1 MNYYIDV
8 IVPLPLDNIF
18 TYKVNL
24 KEFEFIKIGFRVIV
38 PFGKSKFITAL
49 VANKHNKNPE
59 FYIPKEIE
67 FIIDEEPSMNKNQ
80 LFFFKWISKYYMCPL
95 GQVLKVGL
103 PKLLLLKS
111 ESEIVLI
118 DENIENLKL
127 TKSADFVFKNLLLN
141 KRITYREIISI
152 LNKKNISKTINE
164 LSDYGLIK
172 LKEEIYDYFK
182 PKSIVRILFNEFPN
196 DSLKKLK
203 LLKSLEG
210 KKSQQK
216 VVKSLFSFSKTNYP
230 SIKELIKKTGV
241 SRGTINSLIESNIL
255 AKKVELVSRVQ
266 FDFSEKDKIK
276 ELSEDQNRAFKEI
289 VSSFNIKNVTLLHG
303 VTSSGKTEIYVKLI
317 YDFLKQNKQILYL
330 VPEIALTTQLI
341 SRLKKYFGD
350 SLAVYHSKYSQ
361 EQRTEVWKKV
371 IKNNKKARVV
381 IGARSSIF
389 LPFNNLGLI
398 IVDEEH
404 ENAYKQFNPS
414 PRYHARDSAI
424 YLASVHNAKILL
436 GSATPSLESYF
447 NAITKKYSLVKLEKR
462 YGNVSLPKIIIND
475 LKESIVK
482 KSINGNF
489 SFELLNNIKNSF
501 ENNEQ
506 VILFQNRRGHSPYL
520 ECNSCGFVYQCINCD
535 VSLTYHQTT
544 NKLKCHHCG
553 FSEENDTKCKKCFKS
568 TILKRGLGTQQVE
581 EEVKNIFP
589 EITVKRMDHDS
600 TRKKNS
606 FQEIIS
612 GFENNDF
619 ELLVGTQMLTKG
631 LDFKNVALVGVLNAD
646 SLIYFPDFRSQEK
659 CFQLL
664 QQVAGRAGRVKK
676 QGKVVIQTYNPKHD
690 LMNKIVKNDYVGM
703 FNEQLNQRFTFEYPP
718 YSRLIK
724 IILKNK
730 DLNKLIKASDWL
742 SQALR
747 NEFKKELLGPESPLI
762 ARINN
767 KHIKNI
773 LIKIPVNKSL
783 IKSKD
788 FINKIINSFR
798 SISFFKSVDIIIDVD
813 PYN

>member
-80 LFFFKWISKYYMCPL
+80 LIFFKWISKYYMCPL

-127 TKSADFVFKNLLLN
+127 TQSADFVFKNLLLN
-141 KRITYREIISI
+141 KKITYREIISI

-182 PKSIVRILFNEFPN
+182 PKSIVRILFNEYPN

-241 SRGTINSLIESNIL
+241 SRGTINSLIESNVL

>member
-80 LFFFKWISKYYMCPL
+80 LIFFKWISKYYMCPL

-127 TKSADFVFKNLLLN
+127 TQSADFVFKNLLLN
-141 KRITYREIISI
+141 KKITYREIISI

-182 PKSIVRILFNEFPN
+182 PKSIVRILFNEYPN

-216 VVKSLFSFSKTNYP
+216 VVKSLFFFSKTNYP

-703 FNEQLNQRFTFEYPP
+703 FNEQLNQRFTFKYPP

>member
-80 LFFFKWISKYYMCPL
+80 LIFFKWISKYYMCPL

-141 KRITYREIISI
+141 KKITYREIISI

>member
-24 KEFEFIKIGFRVIV
+24 KEFEFIKVGFRVIV

-49 VANKHNKNPE
+49 VYNKHNNNPE

-67 FIIDEEPSMNKNQ
+67 FIIDEESSMNKNQ
-80 LFFFKWISKYYMCPL
+80 LNFFKWISGYYMCPL

-118 DENIENLKL
+118 NENIDNLGL
-127 TKSADFVFKNLLLN
+127 TQSADLVFKNLLLN
-141 KRITYREIISI
+141 KKITYSEIISI
-152 LNKKNISKTINE
+152 LKKKNISKTINE
-164 LSDYGLIK
+164 LLDYGLIK

-182 PKSIVRILFNEFPN
+182 PKSIVRILFNEYPN

-241 SRGTINSLIESNIL
+241 SRGTINSLIESNVL

-350 SLAVYHSKYSQ
+350 SLVVYHSKYSQ

>member
-80 LFFFKWISKYYMCPL
+80 LIFFKWISKYYMCPL

-127 TKSADFVFKNLLLN
+127 TQSADFVFKNLLLN
-141 KRITYREIISI
+141 KKITYREIISI

-182 PKSIVRILFNEFPN
+182 PKSIVRILFNEYPN

-350 SLAVYHSKYSQ
+350 SLVVYHSKYSQ

>member
-24 KEFEFIKIGFRVIV
+24 KEFEFLKIGFRVIV

-49 VANKHNKNPE
+49 VNNKHNNNPE

-67 FIIDEEPSMNKNQ
+67 FIIDEESSMNKNQ
-80 LFFFKWISKYYMCPL
+80 LIFFKWISEYYMCPL

-118 DENIENLKL
+118 NENIENLKL
-127 TKSADFVFKNLLLN
+127 TQSADLVFKNLLLN
-141 KRITYREIISI
+141 KKITYREIISI
-152 LNKKNISKTINE
+152 LKKKNISKTINE

-182 PKSIVRILFNEFPN
+182 PKSIVRILFNDYPN
-196 DSLKKLK
+196 NSLKKLK
-203 LLKSLEG
+203 LLKSLKG

-216 VVKSLFSFSKTNYP
+216 VVKSLFSFSDNNY
-230 SIKELIKKTGV
+230 SSVNDLIKKTGV

-255 AKKVELVSRVQ
+255 VKKVELVSRVQ

-276 ELSEDQNRAFKEI
+276 ELSDDQNRAYKEI
-289 VSSFNIKNVTLLHG
+289 VSSFNNKNVSLLHG

-317 YDFLKQNKQILYL
+317 NEFLKQNKQILYL

-341 SRLKKYFGD
+341 SRLKKYFGN

-371 IKNNKKARVV
+371 IKNNIKARVI

-447 NAITKKYSLVKLEKR
+447 NAITKKYSLIKLEKR

-482 KSINGNF
+482 KSINGSF

-506 VILFQNRRGHSPYL
+506 VILFQNRRGHSPYI

-581 EEVKNIFP
+581 EEVKTIFP
-589 EITVKRMDHDS
+589 KITVKRMDHDS

-606 FQEIIS
+606 FQEIIT

-747 NEFKKELLGPESPLI
+747 NEFQKELLGPESPLI

-783 IKSKD
+783 KKSKY
-788 FINKIINSFR
+788 FINKTINSFK
-798 SISFFKSVDIIIDVD
+798 SISFFRSVDVIIDVD

>member
-80 LFFFKWISKYYMCPL
+80 LIFFKWISKYYMCPL

-127 TKSADFVFKNLLLN
+127 TQSADFVFKNLLLN
-141 KRITYREIISI
+141 KKITYREIISI

-182 PKSIVRILFNEFPN
+182 PKSIVRILFNEYPN

-241 SRGTINSLIESNIL
+241 SRGTINSLIESNVL

-350 SLAVYHSKYSQ
+350 SLVVYHSKYSQ

-589 EITVKRMDHDS
+589 EIIVKRMDHDS

-747 NEFKKELLGPESPLI
+747 NEFKKKLLGPESPLI

>member
-80 LFFFKWISKYYMCPL
+80 LIFFKWISKYYMCPL

-127 TKSADFVFKNLLLN
+127 TQSADFVFKNLLLN
-141 KRITYREIISI
+141 KKITYREIISI

-182 PKSIVRILFNEFPN
+182 PKSIVRILFNEYPN

-216 VVKSLFSFSKTNYP
+216 VVKSLFFFSKTNYP

-241 SRGTINSLIESNIL
+241 SRGTINSLIESNVL

-350 SLAVYHSKYSQ
+350 SLVVYHSKYSQ

-589 EITVKRMDHDS
+589 EIIVKRMDHDS

>member
-80 LFFFKWISKYYMCPL
+80 LIFFKWISKYYMCPL

-127 TKSADFVFKNLLLN
+127 TQSADFVFKNLLLN
-141 KRITYREIISI
+141 KKITYREIISI

-182 PKSIVRILFNEFPN
+182 PKSIVRILFNEYPN

>member
-1 MNYYIDV
+1 M
-8 IVPLPLDNIF
+8 L
-18 TYKVNL
+18 
-24 KEFEFIKIGFRVIV
+24 
-38 PFGKSKFITAL
+38 
-49 VANKHNKNPE
+49 
-59 FYIPKEIE
+59 
-67 FIIDEEPSMNKNQ
+67 
-80 LFFFKWISKYYMCPL
+80 
-95 GQVLKVGL
+95 
-103 PKLLLLKS
+103 
-111 ESEIVLI
+111 
-118 DENIENLKL
+118 
-127 TKSADFVFKNLLLN
+127 
-141 KRITYREIISI
+141 
-152 LNKKNISKTINE
+152 
-164 LSDYGLIK
+164 
-172 LKEEIYDYFK
+172 
-182 PKSIVRILFNEFPN
+182 
-196 DSLKKLK
+196 
-203 LLKSLEG
+203 
-210 KKSQQK
+210 
-216 VVKSLFSFSKTNYP
+216 
-230 SIKELIKKTGV
+230 
-241 SRGTINSLIESNIL
+241 
-255 AKKVELVSRVQ
+255 
-266 FDFSEKDKIK
+266 
-276 ELSEDQNRAFKEI
+276 
-289 VSSFNIKNVTLLHG
+289 
-303 VTSSGKTEIYVKLI
+303 
-317 YDFLKQNKQILYL
+317 
-330 VPEIALTTQLI
+330 
-341 SRLKKYFGD
+341 
-350 SLAVYHSKYSQ
+350 
-361 EQRTEVWKKV
+361 
-371 IKNNKKARVV
+371 
-381 IGARSSIF
+381 GARSALF

-404 ENAYKQFNPS
+404 DPSFKQHQPA

-424 YLASVHNAKILL
+424 YLANLHNAKVLL
-436 GSATPSLESYF
+436 GSATPCVESYF
-447 NAITKKYSLVKLEKR
+447 NAKTGKYALVEMFTR
-462 YGNVSLPKIIIND
+462 FSGIALPKIQTIDIRKAH
-475 LKESIVK
+475 LKKQMTKQFAPKMLSSIVETLESGK
-482 KSINGNF
+482 
-489 SFELLNNIKNSF
+489 
-501 ENNEQ
+501 Q
-506 VILFQNRRGHSPYL
+506 VILFQNRRGYSPVL
-520 ECNSCGFVYQCINCD
+520 SCGTCAHTPNCNSCD

-544 NKLKCHHCG
+544 NILKCHHCG

-730 DLNKLIKASDWL
+730 DLNKLVKASDWL

>member
-80 LFFFKWISKYYMCPL
+80 LIFFKWISKYYMCPL

-127 TKSADFVFKNLLLN
+127 TQSADFVFKNLLLN
-141 KRITYREIISI
+141 KKITYREIISI

-182 PKSIVRILFNEFPN
+182 PKSIVRILFNEYPN

-216 VVKSLFSFSKTNYP
+216 VVKSLFFFSKTNYP

-350 SLAVYHSKYSQ
+350 SLVVYHSKYSQ

>member
-24 KEFEFIKIGFRVIV
+24 KEFEFLKIGFRVIV

-49 VANKHNKNPE
+49 VNNKHNNNPE

-67 FIIDEEPSMNKNQ
+67 FIIDEESSMNKNQ
-80 LFFFKWISKYYMCPL
+80 LIFFKWISEYYMCPL

-118 DENIENLKL
+118 NENIENLKL
-127 TKSADFVFKNLLLN
+127 TQSADLVFKNLLLN
-141 KRITYREIISI
+141 KKITYREIISI
-152 LNKKNISKTINE
+152 LKKKNISKTINE

-182 PKSIVRILFNEFPN
+182 PKSIVRILFNDYPN
-196 DSLKKLK
+196 NSLKKLK
-203 LLKSLEG
+203 LLKSLKG

-216 VVKSLFSFSKTNYP
+216 VVKSLFSFSDNNY
-230 SIKELIKKTGV
+230 SSVNDLIKKTGV

-255 AKKVELVSRVQ
+255 VKKVELVSRVQ

-276 ELSEDQNRAFKEI
+276 ELSDDQNRAFKEI
-289 VSSFNIKNVTLLHG
+289 VSSFNNKNVSLLHG

-317 YDFLKQNKQILYL
+317 NEFLKQNKQILYL

-341 SRLKKYFGD
+341 SRLKKYFGN

-371 IKNNKKARVV
+371 IKNNIKARVI

-447 NAITKKYSLVKLEKR
+447 NAITKKYSLIKLEKR

-482 KSINGNF
+482 KSINGSF

-506 VILFQNRRGHSPYL
+506 VILFQNRRGHSPYI

-581 EEVKNIFP
+581 EEVKTIFP
-589 EITVKRMDHDS
+589 KITVKRMDHDS

-606 FQEIIS
+606 FQEIIT

-747 NEFKKELLGPESPLI
+747 NEFQKELLGPESPLI

-783 IKSKD
+783 KKSKY
-788 FINKIINSFR
+788 FINKTINSFK
-798 SISFFKSVDIIIDVD
+798 SISFFRSVDVIIDVD

>member
-80 LFFFKWISKYYMCPL
+80 LIFFKWISKYYMCPL

-127 TKSADFVFKNLLLN
+127 TQSADFVFKNLLLN
-141 KRITYREIISI
+141 KKITYREIISI

-182 PKSIVRILFNEFPN
+182 PKSIVRILFNEYPN

-241 SRGTINSLIESNIL
+241 SRGTINSLIESNVL

-350 SLAVYHSKYSQ
+350 SLVVYHSKYSQ

-424 YLASVHNAKILL
+424 YLACVHNAKILL

>member
-80 LFFFKWISKYYMCPL
+80 LIFFKWISKYYMCPL

-141 KRITYREIISI
+141 KKITYREIISI

-182 PKSIVRILFNEFPN
+182 PKSIVRILFNEYPN

-216 VVKSLFSFSKTNYP
+216 VVKSLFFFSKTNYP

-589 EITVKRMDHDS
+589 EIIVKRMDHDS

>member
-80 LFFFKWISKYYMCPL
+80 LIFFKWISKYYMCPL

-127 TKSADFVFKNLLLN
+127 TQSADFVFKNLLLN
-141 KRITYREIISI
+141 KKITYREIISI

-182 PKSIVRILFNEFPN
+182 PKSIVRILFNEYPN

-317 YDFLKQNKQILYL
+317 HDFLKQNKQILYL

-350 SLAVYHSKYSQ
+350 SLVVYHSKYSQ

>member
-80 LFFFKWISKYYMCPL
+80 LIFFKWISKYYMCPL

-127 TKSADFVFKNLLLN
+127 TQSADFVFKNLLLN
-141 KRITYREIISI
+141 KKITYREIISI

-182 PKSIVRILFNEFPN
+182 PKSIVRILFNEYPN

-216 VVKSLFSFSKTNYP
+216 VVKSLFFFSKTNYP

-589 EITVKRMDHDS
+589 EIIVKRMDHDS

>member
-1 MNYYIDV
+1 MNYYVDV

-24 KEFEFIKIGFRVIV
+24 KEFEFLKIGFRVIV

-49 VANKHNKNPE
+49 VNNKHNNNPE

-67 FIIDEEPSMNKNQ
+67 FIIDEESSMNKNQ
-80 LFFFKWISKYYMCPL
+80 LIFFKWISEYYMCPL

-118 DENIENLKL
+118 NENIENLKL
-127 TKSADFVFKNLLLN
+127 TQSADLVFKNLLLN
-141 KRITYREIISI
+141 KKITYREIISI
-152 LNKKNISKTINE
+152 LKKKNISKTINE

-182 PKSIVRILFNEFPN
+182 PKSIVRILFNDYPN
-196 DSLKKLK
+196 NSLKKLK
-203 LLKSLEG
+203 LLKSLKG

-216 VVKSLFSFSKTNYP
+216 VVKSLFSFSDNNY
-230 SIKELIKKTGV
+230 SSVNDLIKKTGV

-255 AKKVELVSRVQ
+255 VKKVELVSRVQ

-276 ELSEDQNRAFKEI
+276 ELSDDQNRAYKEI
-289 VSSFNIKNVTLLHG
+289 VSSFNNKNVSLLHG

-317 YDFLKQNKQILYL
+317 NEFLKQNKQILYL

-341 SRLKKYFGD
+341 SRLKKYFGN

-371 IKNNKKARVV
+371 IKNNIKARVI

-447 NAITKKYSLVKLEKR
+447 NAITKKYSLIKLEKR

-482 KSINGNF
+482 KSINGSF

-506 VILFQNRRGHSPYL
+506 VILFQNRRGHSPYI

-581 EEVKNIFP
+581 EEVKTIFP
-589 EITVKRMDHDS
+589 KITVKRMDHDS

-606 FQEIIS
+606 FQEIIT

-747 NEFKKELLGPESPLI
+747 NEFQKELLGPESPLI

-783 IKSKD
+783 KKSKY
-788 FINKIINSFR
+788 FINKTINSFK
-798 SISFFKSVDIIIDVD
+798 SISFFRSVDVIIDVD

>member
-80 LFFFKWISKYYMCPL
+80 LIFFKWISKYYMCPL

-127 TKSADFVFKNLLLN
+127 TQSADFVFKNLLLN
-141 KRITYREIISI
+141 KKITYREIISI

-182 PKSIVRILFNEFPN
+182 PKSIVRILFNEYPN

-350 SLAVYHSKYSQ
+350 SLVVYHSKYSQ

-589 EITVKRMDHDS
+589 EIIVKRMDHDS

>member
-8 IVPLPLDNIF
+8 IVPLPLDDIF

-80 LFFFKWISKYYMCPL
+80 LIFFKWISKYYMCPL

-127 TKSADFVFKNLLLN
+127 TQSADFVFKNLLLN
-141 KRITYREIISI
+141 KKITYREIISI

-182 PKSIVRILFNEFPN
+182 PKSIVRILFNEYPN

-216 VVKSLFSFSKTNYP
+216 VVKSLFFFSKTNYP

-589 EITVKRMDHDS
+589 EIIVKRMDHDS

>member
-80 LFFFKWISKYYMCPL
+80 LIFFKWISKYYMCPL

-127 TKSADFVFKNLLLN
+127 TQSADFVFKNLLLN
-141 KRITYREIISI
+141 KKITYREIISI

-182 PKSIVRILFNEFPN
+182 PKSIVRILFNEYPN

-241 SRGTINSLIESNIL
+241 SRGTINSLIESNVL

-350 SLAVYHSKYSQ
+350 SLVVYHSKYSQ

>member
-1 MNYYIDV
+1 MR
-8 IVPLPLDNIF
+8 
-18 TYKVNL
+18 
-24 KEFEFIKIGFRVIV
+24 IK
-38 PFGKSKFITAL
+38 
-49 VANKHNKNPE
+49 N
-59 FYIPKEIE
+59 
-67 FIIDEEPSMNKNQ
+67 
-80 LFFFKWISKYYMCPL
+80 
-95 GQVLKVGL
+95 
-103 PKLLLLKS
+103 
-111 ESEIVLI
+111 
-118 DENIENLKL
+118 
-127 TKSADFVFKNLLLN
+127 
-141 KRITYREIISI
+141 
-152 LNKKNISKTINE
+152 
-164 LSDYGLIK
+164 
-172 LKEEIYDYFK
+172 
-182 PKSIVRILFNEFPN
+182 
-196 DSLKKLK
+196 
-203 LLKSLEG
+203 KSL
-210 KKSQQK
+210 
-216 VVKSLFSFSKTNYP
+216 
-230 SIKELIKKTGV
+230 
-241 SRGTINSLIESNIL
+241 
-255 AKKVELVSRVQ
+255 
-266 FDFSEKDKIK
+266 
-276 ELSEDQNRAFKEI
+276 
-289 VSSFNIKNVTLLHG
+289 
-303 VTSSGKTEIYVKLI
+303 
-317 YDFLKQNKQILYL
+317 
-330 VPEIALTTQLI
+330 
-341 SRLKKYFGD
+341 
-350 SLAVYHSKYSQ
+350 
-361 EQRTEVWKKV
+361 
-371 IKNNKKARVV
+371 
-381 IGARSSIF
+381 
-389 LPFNNLGLI
+389 
-398 IVDEEH
+398 
-404 ENAYKQFNPS
+404 
-414 PRYHARDSAI
+414 
-424 YLASVHNAKILL
+424 
-436 GSATPSLESYF
+436 
-447 NAITKKYSLVKLEKR
+447 
-462 YGNVSLPKIIIND
+462 
-475 LKESIVK
+475 
-482 KSINGNF
+482 
-489 SFELLNNIKNSF
+489 
-501 ENNEQ
+501 
-506 VILFQNRRGHSPYL
+506 LFQNRRGHSPYL

-553 FSEENDTKCKKCFKS
+553 FSEENDTKCKKCIKS

-589 EITVKRMDHDS
+589 EIIVKRMDHDS

-703 FNEQLNQRFTFEYPP
+703 FNEQLNQRFAFEYPP

-788 FINKIINSFR
+788 FIQ
-798 SISFFKSVDIIIDVD
+798 
-813 PYN
+813 

>member
-80 LFFFKWISKYYMCPL
+80 LIFFKWISKYYMCPL

-127 TKSADFVFKNLLLN
+127 TQSADFVFKNLLLN
-141 KRITYREIISI
+141 KKITYREIISI

-216 VVKSLFSFSKTNYP
+216 VVKSLFFFSKTNYP

-350 SLAVYHSKYSQ
+350 SLVVYHSKYSQ

-747 NEFKKELLGPESPLI
+747 NEFKKKLLGPESPLI

>member
-80 LFFFKWISKYYMCPL
+80 LIFFKWISKYYMCPL

-141 KRITYREIISI
+141 KKITYREIISI

-182 PKSIVRILFNEFPN
+182 PKSIVRILFNEYPN

>member
-24 KEFEFIKIGFRVIV
+24 KEFEFIKVGFRVIV

-49 VANKHNKNPE
+49 VNNKHNNNPE

-67 FIIDEEPSMNKNQ
+67 FIIDEESSMNKNQ
-80 LFFFKWISKYYMCPL
+80 LIFFKWISEYYMCPL

-118 DENIENLKL
+118 NENIENLKL
-127 TKSADFVFKNLLLN
+127 TQSADLVFKNLLLN
-141 KRITYREIISI
+141 KKITYREIISI
-152 LNKKNISKTINE
+152 LKKKNISKTINE

-182 PKSIVRILFNEFPN
+182 PKSIVRILFNDYPN
-196 DSLKKLK
+196 NSLKKLK
-203 LLKSLEG
+203 LLKSLKG

-216 VVKSLFSFSKTNYP
+216 VVKSLFSFSENNY
-230 SIKELIKKTGV
+230 SSVNDLIKKTGV

-255 AKKVELVSRVQ
+255 VKKVELVSRVQ

-276 ELSEDQNRAFKEI
+276 ELSDDQNRAYKEI
-289 VSSFNIKNVTLLHG
+289 VSSFNNKNVSLLHG

-317 YDFLKQNKQILYL
+317 NEFLKQNKQILYL

-341 SRLKKYFGD
+341 SRLKKYFGN

-371 IKNNKKARVV
+371 IKNNIKARVI

-447 NAITKKYSLVKLEKR
+447 NAITKKYSLIKLEKR

-482 KSINGNF
+482 KSINGSF

-506 VILFQNRRGHSPYL
+506 VILFQNRRGHSPYI

-581 EEVKNIFP
+581 EEVKTIFP
-589 EITVKRMDHDS
+589 KITVKRMDHDS

-606 FQEIIS
+606 FQEIIT

-747 NEFKKELLGPESPLI
+747 NEFQKELLGPESPLI

-783 IKSKD
+783 KKSKY
-788 FINKIINSFR
+788 FINKTINSFK
-798 SISFFKSVDIIIDVD
+798 SISFFRSVDVIIDVD

>member
-80 LFFFKWISKYYMCPL
+80 LIFFKWISKYYMCPL

-127 TKSADFVFKNLLLN
+127 TQSADFVFKNLLLN
-141 KRITYREIISI
+141 KKITYREIISI

-182 PKSIVRILFNEFPN
+182 PKSIVRILFNEYPN

-216 VVKSLFSFSKTNYP
+216 VVKSLFFFSKTNYP

-241 SRGTINSLIESNIL
+241 SRGTINSLIESNVL

-317 YDFLKQNKQILYL
+317 HDFLKQNKQILYL

-350 SLAVYHSKYSQ
+350 SLVVYHSKYSQ

>member
-8 IVPLPLDNIF
+8 IVPLPLDDIF

-80 LFFFKWISKYYMCPL
+80 LIFFKWISKYYMCPL

-127 TKSADFVFKNLLLN
+127 TQSADFVFKNLLLN
-141 KRITYREIISI
+141 KKITYREIISI

-182 PKSIVRILFNEFPN
+182 PKSIVRILFNEYPN

-350 SLAVYHSKYSQ
+350 SLVVYHSKYSQ

-589 EITVKRMDHDS
+589 EIIVKRMDHDS